1 MKLVHADCALTRRVR
16 RCCRTQ
22 PESLPPPAADAV
34 VPRQSPPRP
43 DGAGAASPP
52 GPAPARLL
60 AQLRQ
65 QAERL
70 LSAER
75 WEAAALVLGEA
86 LSTLAESAQLL
97 DESGELR
104 AQLLTL
110 RAEAV
115 TKHVRSEAERVGGAR
130 SAQLDEFQYFMRL
143 GEALETAECISEAAA
158 AFEKAGLLGLQSEA
172 SAKAVARALRL
183 RASFKA

>member
-1 MKLVHADCALTRRVR
+1 MLVASG
-16 RCCRTQ
+16 RTQ
-22 PESLPPPAADAV
+22 AQSVTPPASDDA

-70 LSAER
+70 LSADR

-86 LSTLAESAQLL
+86 LSTLAESSQLL

-130 SAQLDEFQYFMRL
+130 SGPTEEFSYFMRL
-143 GEALETAECISEAAA
+143 GEALEHAECISEAAA
-158 AFEKAGLLGLQSEA
+158 AFEKAGLLGQNEA
-172 SAKAVARALRL
+172 SARASARALRL
-183 RASFKA
+183 RAWKA